1 MTLANTLLFGLLI
14 GFKHALEADHVAAVA
29 SLATESRSIKK
40 GFALGATWG
49 LGHMITLFTFS
60 STVLI
65 FDTVISKQTTF
76 ILEFLVGC
84 MLVFMGGRVIKEI
97 INQRI
102 HFHMHSHLD
111 GVTHTHFHSHAPDN
125 IEHHPKLHQHS
136 HQNKFS
142 PRALMV
148 GMMHGMAGS
157 AALIILALDSVSS
170 IGAMVVYIFLFGIGS
185 ILGMTLLSLMII
197 IPLRNSIQTTKH
209 TYLGFRTFI
218 GLGTL
223 FLGMFIMYEVGV
235 NNGLLI

>member
-1 MTLANTLLFGLLI
+1 MTLANTLLFGFLI
-14 GFKHALEADHVAAVA
+14 GFKHALEADHIAAVA
-29 SLATESRSIKK
+29 SLATESRSIRK
-40 GFALGATWG
+40 GFSLGATWG

-76 ILEFLVGC
+76 ILEFIVGC

-111 GVTHTHFHSHAPDN
+111 GIIHTHFHSHVRDN
-125 IEHHPKLHQHS
+125 VEHQSKLHQHS
-136 HQNKFS
+136 HQQKFS
-142 PRALMV
+142 LRALMV
-148 GMMHGMAGS
+148 GMMHGIAGS

-170 IGAMVVYIFLFGIGS
+170 IRAMVVYIFLFGIGS
-185 ILGMTLLSLMII
+185 ILGMTLLSIMII
-197 IPLRNSIQTTKH
+197 IPLKNSIHTTKH
-209 TYLGFRTFI
+209 TYLGLKTFI

-223 FLGMFIMYEVGV
+223 FLGMLIMYEASV
-235 NNGLLI
+235 NNGLLV